1 MSLTNDQWVMILNLI
16 SGFIVIATAT
26 LQIDPTLKP
35 WLLAATAAIDLI
47 LSVVFGIKKP
57 IATARAAGRSA
68 AMAESVKK
76 S

>member
-35 WLLAATAAIDLI
+35 WLLAATAAIDLV
-47 LSVVFGIKKP
+47 LTVVFGVKKP
-57 IATARAAGRSA
+57 IATARAEGRSE
-68 AMAESVKK
+68 AMASIKK